1 MKEQPRDWRDERIA
15 ELERTVAELKVEHE
29 RTVAELKAENE
40 ELRLALREVLA
51 RNKELER
58 QLGLNSQNSSK
69 PPSTDDE
76 RARKKRRRRKS
87 GRRPGGQPG
96 HEGHCRELLP
106 EEKVDHFLSYFPT
119 ACDECGCELSGN
131 DAIGEPYRHQVFELV
146 PKLVECTEH
155 QAFTCQCPACGETTR
170 GQPPTQVSRSGWGPR
185 LVGLIGTLS
194 VICRDS
200 RRQADWFVSEVLGAP
215 SSVGTIQK
223 HLEEVSAGLEPGF
236 EQIRAAIREV
246 STGIGLD
253 ETGWRLGNLPYWV
266 WVAESDEM
274 ALYLV
279 RQRRTKEVA
288 QELVGDP
295 AQRVFIT
302 DRYGAYSF
310 LRPSHHQICHA
321 HLLRE
326 FTAMSARD
334 GPIGRIGTQ
343 LCALSRELQKQWAR
357 LKSGD
362 RLSDDFVTWANVEV
376 RPEWERL
383 LNDAKAISSKEPAVV
398 RWLLKE
404 ERLGLA
410 WTFLDFDGVEPT
422 NNGAER
428 ALRGPV
434 IQRKLSWGSKSN
446 AGLRLMER
454 LWTAVETCRR
464 QGRSVLDYITDA
476 VNAFR
481 NGSQVPILRPV

>member
-1 MKEQPRDWRDERIA
+1 MSDEPRDWRDERIA
-15 ELERTVAELKVEHE
+15 ELEAALQAALE
-29 RTVAELKAENE
+29 RIA
-40 ELRLALREVLA
+40 
-51 RNKELER
+51 ELER

-69 PPSTDDE
+69 PPSTDNE
-76 RARKKRRRRKS
+76 KARKKRRRRKRS
-87 GRRPGGQPG
+87 ARPPGGQPG
-96 HEGHCRELLP
+96 HQGHCRELLP
-106 EEKVDHFLSYFPT
+106 EKQVDHFLSHFPT
-119 ACDECGCELSGN
+119 VCDECGCELSDD
-131 DAIGEPYRHQVFELV
+131 DAVGEPYRRQVFELV

-155 QAFTCQCPACGETTR
+155 QAITCQCPACGETTR
-170 GQPPTQVSRSGWGPR
+170 GQLPAQVLRSGWGPR
-185 LVGLIGTLS
+185 LVGLVGTLS

-200 RRQADWFVSEVLGAP
+200 RRQTDWFVSEVLGAP
-215 SSVGTIQK
+215 SSVGTVQK

-236 EQIRAAIREV
+236 EQIRTAITEV
-246 STGIGLD
+246 STGVGID
-253 ETGWRLGNLPYWV
+253 ETGWRLGNLPHWI
-266 WVAESDEM
+266 WAAESEDM

-295 AQRVFIT
+295 KERVFIT

-334 GPIGRIGTQ
+334 GPIGRIGAR
-343 LCALSRELQKQWAR
+343 LCALSGELQNQWSR
-357 LKSGD
+357 VKSGD
-362 RLSDDFVTWANVEV
+362 RLRDDFVLWVNDKI
-376 RPEWERL
+376 RPKWERL
-383 LNDAKAISSKEPAVV
+383 LQDARAAPSKEPAVV

-410 WTFLDFDGVEPT
+410 WTFLDFDGVEPN

-434 IQRKLSWGSKSN
+434 IQRKLSWGSKSE

-454 LWTAVETCRR
+454 LWTAAETCRR
-464 QGRSVLDYITDA
+464 QARNLLEYVTDSVL
-476 VNAFR
+476 AFR
-481 NGSQVPILRPV
+481 NGSPAPTLRPV